1 MDFDY
6 AGAKSAGYSDEEI
19 AGFLAKQNN
28 FDLAGAISSGYSYA
42 DVVPFLIGQPAPV
55 EDQSFLRS
63 VADVPL
69 QIAKGATYGVRAIT
83 EAFGADNELSQTLR
97 GVEDYVDSLLSA
109 QSKADS
115 AEIARIQKE
124 AEDAGAWDQVKAAV
138 RGISIAPID
147 FMANAVGTVIP
158 AAAAGLAATFAAPV
172 VGLGAATAA
181 TVAGVGTGA
190 VMGAGIGKGA
200 IYDAVKDEMLKQ
212 GLTEE
217 QAESAADEAQ
227 SYSGEN
233 LDQIALSTALG
244 AWAAKSGLE
253 PALARMVSTKAAEGV
268 AKKGILKGAVSGA
281 VTEAIPEAA
290 QGGQEQL
297 AKNIALQREGVD
309 VPTMRGVVGA
319 GTLEGL
325 AGGMAGAGVGG
336 VTNRGVTEEGALTTA
351 ELEQVAPAEAA
362 PVSTI
367 DVTAD
372 VGDRDLTDEEL
383 AAVLDA
389 GPVDLADEVEVEA
402 AVAPEQAQAPEL
414 TEEEEMQMLAAEA
427 NAEKQAFDV
436 ELQTGE
442 EAPVEIP
449 TTVSPALFDALGV
462 PKNAGVRKNSNI
474 EGMSVSDPQVV
485 TALEAATNDPK
496 MPTTATRNIN
506 NLLKGN
512 VPVVE
517 AAPEAALVVEP
528 APVESPITVDGSAAT
543 FNTPS
548 GTTTVKMDTAEQA
561 LETAAKLQVKAATAP
576 EAAPVV
582 ESAAPQ
588 VKVKTNGLQAQGK
601 QVTKPRKPRV
611 QSGKTDEEK
620 RATKNEQARSN
631 KEQRTAATKALGV
644 LNLTLDEWFAALGAT
659 TDAEKQAAATVIQGA
674 RDNALANAYRVR
686 NNPVNKS
693 RKKVLEV
700 ADEAINNAQIDP
712 EERARAETTAKKSTA
727 IVKAEGVTD
736 EEADAEDPTFMDFET
751 GRDAVEYIKE
761 AGDSFQKILAT
772 RLAPLLRGVKVVV
785 VEDPELDITDPDALA
800 AFDGARGLYVDATK
814 TIYLSAESGLNNT
827 VVLHEALHAATVA
840 KIEAYLNNA
849 GKGLTD
855 NEKKAIEE
863 IMALMAAAQDRY
875 VQRQQAGT
883 LTPALER
890 LFENGAFEDAREF
903 VSYGIT
909 QPEMQEFLGST
920 PGTNIVTSI
929 FTDFVNALRRMF
941 NIPTNMSNAFLDLVA
956 VTDVLLGEETT
967 TVSSSAIVAAK
978 KAAKEKAKKVTAE
991 ENKIEKS
998 NKASEINDAAGKL
1011 MLLTRNSGENIGLLR
1026 AAFKAMDVA
1035 KVKAVL
1041 PVLTTT
1047 DITRWIGERL
1057 NNVKGIN
1064 RLVQDMAAARNKDIR
1079 ELAEKIPEWVAFNK
1093 ASEAG
1098 GKLLGD
1104 VMHIATLLQVDP
1116 SAHPNVATA
1125 LQQDEELNDLKAK
1138 AAEIGLSP
1146 RQKSARQGKV
1156 TQRTNQ
1162 IKGVY
1167 QMWNKLGT
1175 YEKGKG
1181 HKIYSMAK
1189 KAYETTF
1196 ERHHQ
1201 ILVDKVTNANVPA
1214 DAKKKLLASITSNY
1228 QEAKKLKVY
1237 FPLMRYG
1244 NFWMR
1249 VGKGKAGEFY
1259 MFESATARNNFLR
1272 IRAEELQKAGDQR
1285 SITTMLEDGDL
1296 DIGDQLDKGRNQF
1309 VDSSQMLKGVFD
1321 LLDNTGM
1328 QDIEAVKDQVYQ
1340 MYLMTLPDRD
1350 IRRRFTNRQGKTGF
1364 SADVIRNFITSQH
1377 TSANQLARLEFSE
1390 PIRRAIEQ
1398 AEKELEGLGKDEGQE
1413 KLKLAAMIEEIKKRA
1428 MAEMTPSVPGE
1439 FDFDKLAS
1447 VGNQVVFMYM
1457 LTAPKSALVQLTQL
1471 PIVGTSVLV
1480 GRGYGKA
1487 NVFKT
1492 MARYSNI
1499 FRSLGTSK
1507 TDADGNVTTN
1517 FGEPSINDSGY
1528 VNNHPDPEYRKILKE
1543 FWEAGRDRD
1552 VYMAT
1557 YAADMNSRAK
1567 SPTAAFDNPATKVMR
1582 GVVNFM
1588 SGAFHHTE
1596 RMSREIMFMSTA
1608 ELEFAKQKKA
1618 GATDAEAKAA
1628 AIEAG
1633 VDVTYESLFNYTQ
1646 YEKPRIMKTP
1656 VGRIS
1661 TQFLTFPLQMTS
1673 FLVRN
1678 GMGMIFAQPT
1688 PGARK
1693 EAATKFFGTLG
1704 MTYMFAGAVGMPFY
1718 SLMMGLAEGIR
1729 ELMRPD
1735 MEDEDADALYDIDD
1749 NGNPI
1754 GKRNLDLWF
1763 REIFLPNTFGPG
1775 SSIADFLGLT
1785 ESQAKL
1791 LQRSV
1796 ELGPI
1801 SAITDMNVGAS
1812 TSLNNMW
1819 FQDKVPSEDLK
1830 SGFQQMAFNGV
1841 FGPLGSMGE
1850 QIMSGIDDANK
1861 GNFNRAIEKFSPAFL
1876 RGGFKAARLS
1886 EEGESTAGGFKLKE
1900 AEWYTTGKILAQTL
1914 NFSSTEVAEIQ
1925 KANFLAKQVAVGI
1938 EKDRTKVLG
1947 LLDTAIT
1954 KYNTNPTDAR
1964 WESVEEALH
1973 GVRQYNYV
1981 NGFYPIE
1988 TDTVNKSLKGR
1999 AETRAGAWQGLS
2011 VSPTMA
2017 PFIYP
2022 LVRSSRD

>member
-1 MDFDY
+1 MD
-6 AGAKSAGYSDEEI
+6 E
-19 AGFLAKQNN
+19 
-28 FDLAGAISSGYSYA
+28 
-42 DVVPFLIGQPAPV
+42 AP
-55 EDQSFLRS
+55 
-63 VADVPL
+63 
-69 QIAKGATYGVRAIT
+69 
-83 EAFGADNELSQTLR
+83 ELS
-97 GVEDYVDSLLSA
+97 D
-109 QSKADS
+109 
-115 AEIARIQKE
+115 
-124 AEDAGAWDQVKAAV
+124 
-138 RGISIAPID
+138 
-147 FMANAVGTVIP
+147 
-158 AAAAGLAATFAAPV
+158 
-172 VGLGAATAA
+172 
-181 TVAGVGTGA
+181 
-190 VMGAGIGKGA
+190 
-200 IYDAVKDEMLKQ
+200 
-212 GLTEE
+212 
-217 QAESAADEAQ
+217 
-227 SYSGEN
+227 
-233 LDQIALSTALG
+233 
-244 AWAAKSGLE
+244 
-253 PALARMVSTKAAEGV
+253 
-268 AKKGILKGAVSGA
+268 
-281 VTEAIPEAA
+281 
-290 QGGQEQL
+290 
-297 AKNIALQREGVD
+297 
-309 VPTMRGVVGA
+309 
-319 GTLEGL
+319 
-325 AGGMAGAGVGG
+325 
-336 VTNRGVTEEGALTTA
+336 
-351 ELEQVAPAEAA
+351 
-362 PVSTI
+362 
-367 DVTAD
+367 
-372 VGDRDLTDEEL
+372 
-383 AAVLDA
+383 
-389 GPVDLADEVEVEA
+389 VEVE
-402 AVAPEQAQAPEL
+402 
-414 TEEEEMQMLAAEA
+414 QMLAAAADAEA
-427 NAEKQAFDV
+427 AGEV
-436 ELQTGE
+436 TEEVTE
-442 EAPVEIP
+442 EASKVTP
-449 TTVSPALFDALGV
+449 TTVSSALFDALRV
-462 PKNAGVRKNSNI
+462 PKNAGVRKNSNL
-474 EGMSVSDPQVV
+474 EGMSLSDPQVV

-512 VPVVE
+512 VPVVG
-517 AAPEAALVVEP
+517 AAPET

-561 LETAAKLQVKAATAP
+561 LETAEKLQVKAAP
-576 EAAPVV
+576 P
-582 ESAAPQ
+582 
-588 VKVKTNGLQAQGK
+588 VKVKTNGLKAQGK

-875 VQRQQAGT
+875 AQRQQAGT

-941 NIPTNMSNAFLDLVA
+941 NIPTSMSNAFLDLVA

-967 TVSSSAIVAAK
+967 TISSSAIVAAK

-1011 MLLTRNSGENIGLLR
+1011 MLLTRNSDENIGLLR

-1035 KVKAVL
+1035 GVKAL
-1041 PVLTTT
+1041 MPVLTTT

-1116 SAHPNVATA
+1116 SAHPTLAAA

-1181 HKIYSMAK
+1181 YKIYSMAK

-1196 ERHHQ
+1196 ERHHK

-1447 VGNQVVFMYM
+1447 VGNQIVFMYM

-1557 YAADMNSRAK
+1557 YAADMNSRSK

-1582 GVVNFM
+1582 GVIDFM

-1673 FLVRN
+1673 FLIRN
-1678 GMGMIFAQPT
+1678 GLGMIKAQPT
-1688 PGARK
+1688 AGARK

-1704 MTYMFAGAVGMPFY
+1704 MTAMFAGVVGLPGFSAVMGM
-1718 SLMMGLAEGIR
+1718 AEMLR
-1729 ELMRPD
+1729 EAMRPD
-1735 MEDEDADALYDIDD
+1735 MDDEDADGWYDVDD
-1749 NGNPI
+1749 NGNPL
-1754 GKRNLDLWF
+1754 GKRDLHLWF
-1763 REIFLPNTFGPG
+1763 REIFLPSIFGPG
-1775 SSIADFLGLT
+1775 SSVADFLGLT
-1785 ESQAKL
+1785 DAQAKL

-1812 TSLNNMW
+1812 TALDNMW
-1819 FQDKVPSEDLK
+1819 FQDSVPSKDLK
-1830 SGFQQMAFNGV
+1830 SGFQQMAFNGI

-1850 QIMSGIDDANK
+1850 QVMSGIDDINK
-1861 GNFNRAIEKFSPAFL
+1861 GNFSRGMEKFAPAFF
-1876 RGGFKAARLS
+1876 RGSLKAARLS

-2022 LVRSSRD
+2022 LVQSSRD

>member
-69 QIAKGATYGVRAIT
+69 QVAKGATYGVRAIT
-83 EAFGADNELSQTLR
+83 EAFGADNELSQSLR

-124 AEDAGAWDQVKAAV
+124 AEDAGAWEQVKAAV
-138 RGISIAPID
+138 KGISIAPID

-158 AAAAGLAATFAAPV
+158 AAAAALAATFAAPAAIP
-172 VGLGAATAA
+172 AATAA
-181 TVAGVGTGA
+181 TIAGVGTGA

-212 GLTEE
+212 GLTEA

-227 SYSGEN
+227 SYGGEN

-244 AWAAKSGLE
+244 AWASKSGLE

-297 AKNIALQREGVD
+297 ARNIALQREGVD

-325 AGGMAGAGVGG
+325 AGAMAGAGVGAA
-336 VTNRGVTEEGALTTA
+336 TNRGVTEEGALTAA
-351 ELEQVAPAEAA
+351 ELEQVAPTEAA
-362 PVSTI
+362 PVSTV

-372 VGDRDLTDEEL
+372 VGDRDLTEEEL
-383 AAVLDA
+383 AAVLAA
-389 GPVDLADEVEVEA
+389 GPVDLTDEAEVEA
-402 AVAPEQAQAPEL
+402 AVAPEQTQVAPVVEQAQAPVDEAPEL
-414 TEEEEMQMLAAEA
+414 SDAEVEQMLAAAADAEA
-427 NAEKQAFDV
+427 QAAEEV
-436 ELQTGE
+436 TE
-442 EAPVEIP
+442 EAPVETP

-506 NLLKGN
+506 NLLKGD

-517 AAPEAALVVEP
+517 AAPEV

-548 GTTTVKMDTAEQA
+548 GTTTVEMDTAEQA
-561 LETAAKLQVKAATAP
+561 LETAEKLQVK
-576 EAAPVV
+576 
-582 ESAAPQ
+582 AAPQ
-588 VKVKTNGLQAQGK
+588 VKVKPDGLKAQGK

-644 LNLTLDEWFAALGAT
+644 LNLTLDDWFNALGAT

-700 ADEAINNAQIDP
+700 ADEAINNAQVDP
-712 EERARAETTAKKSTA
+712 EERARAEAAAKQSTA

-751 GRDAVEYIKE
+751 GRDAVEYVKE

-855 NEKKAIEE
+855 NEKKAIKE

-941 NIPTNMSNAFLDLVA
+941 NIPTSMSNAFLDLVA

-1582 GVVNFM
+1582 GVVDFM

-1678 GMGMIFAQPT
+1678 GLGMIKAQPT

-1704 MTYMFAGAVGMPFY
+1704 MTYMFAGAVGMPLY

-1735 MEDEDADALYDIDD
+1735 MEDEDADALYDVDD
-1749 NGNPI
+1749 NGNPL

-1763 REIFLPNTFGPG
+1763 REIFLPSIFGPG

-1785 ESQAKL
+1785 DAQAKL

-1801 SAITDMNVGAS
+1801 SAITDMNIGAS

-1819 FQDKVPSEDLK
+1819 FQDSVPSEDLK
-1830 SGFQQMAFNGV
+1830 SGFRQLLFNGV

-1850 QIMSGIDDANK
+1850 QIASGIDDANK